1 MYDKC
6 EFLYQWF
13 VGYVPVVKQARLS
26 WYRTFLIRWWGSC
39 WWAAATKVLR
49 VAKEGG
55 AGVSPS
61 TGCGSMC
68 GGGRGRGMPH
78 GNNHGP
84 GCCITPHY
92 HTTLTSRLRTSI
104 RPRATSHSW
113 WTRHGSRPT
122 GLTESTGALTGAHYL
137 AADAATTWPIS
148 CSLDNQLCASLTL
161 QQSFT
166 CKQYLSHNIIL
177 ILENYNTFYTVCPI
191 C

>member
-1 MYDKC
+1 MFYSGGLLNLFYKWCLYDKC
-6 EFLYQWF
+6 EFI
-13 VGYVPVVKQARLS
+13 VSVICRLS
-26 WYRTFLIRWWGSC
+26 SRSQAGTTRWYRTFLIRWWGSC

-92 HTTLTSRLRTSI
+92 HTTLTTRLRLSD
-104 RPRATSHSW
+104 HE
-113 WTRHGSRPT
+113 RHRTAAEHDTARDRLTDSRINRRT
-122 GLTESTGALTGAHYL
+122 HWRAHYL

-148 CSLDNQLCASLTL
+148 C
-161 QQSFT
+161 
-166 CKQYLSHNIIL
+166 
-177 ILENYNTFYTVCPI
+177 VPV
-191 C
+191 